1 MYLMSKKNHKKMEEW
16 RKLTKFPGW
25 KVHLKF
31 PLSLFKKI
39 YNFDTYFI
47 HKRKS
52 VDCGDWSTI
61 FLISEILN

>member
-1 MYLMSKKNHKKMEEW
+1 MEEW

-52 VDCGDWSTI
+52 VDCGDWSTV